1 MSVEVEEVGVVARFD
16 EEVFAVV
23 ASVVDVVVMT
33 TDEWRFF
40 WHGGFQIDLIL

>member
-1 MSVEVEEVGVVARFD
+1 MGVEVEEVGVVARFD

-23 ASVVDVVVMT
+23 ASVVDVVVIT

-40 WHGGFQIDLIL
+40 